1 MPAFFIAVA
10 NALSACHQQPYSAIS
25 ATIRAM
31 NSISPVAE
39 QFHIAFYK
47 FAKLADA
54 DAVVTVCRELTH
66 NLLGSI
72 LIADE
77 GINGVL
83 AGDAATLDR
92 FEQALRKDP
101 RLGGAFSNIVF
112 KRSACKTA
120 PFARMK
126 VHKKS
131 EIVFLGVDNVDAIS
145 KTGID
150 VSPQEWRELIAQDD
164 VVVIDNRNSFEF
176 KLGKFK
182 NAVDPGVDN
191 FRDFPKYIEEH
202 VPEWQAAGKRVAMY
216 CTGGIRCEKTSAWM
230 LDMGVPVYQL
240 EGGIL
245 NYFLEMPD
253 AEKDWEGECFVFD
266 NRIALDTKMQETD
279 TTLEDVYGGEPDWEW
294 RLQRAKRLDADS
306 E

>member
-1 MPAFFIAVA
+1 
-10 NALSACHQQPYSAIS
+10 
-25 ATIRAM
+25 M
-31 NSISPVAE
+31 NSTLTPAAE

-54 DAVVTVCRELTH
+54 DAVVTVCRELTQD
-66 NLLGSI
+66 LLGSI

-83 AGDAATLDR
+83 AGDAAALDR
-92 FEQALRKDP
+92 FEQALRTDP
-101 RLGGAFSNIVF
+101 RLDGAFSNIVF

-126 VHKKS
+126 VHRKS

-182 NAVDPGVDN
+182 NAIDPGVDN

-202 VPEWQAAGKRVAMY
+202 VPEWQASGKRVAMY

-245 NYFLEMPD
+245 NYFLAMPD

>member
-1 MPAFFIAVA
+1 MNPTLAPA
-10 NALSACHQQPYSAIS
+10 
-25 ATIRAM
+25 
-31 NSISPVAE
+31 AE

-47 FAKLADA
+47 FARLADA
-54 DAVVTVCRELTH
+54 DAVVTVCRELTRD
-66 NLLGSI
+66 LLGSI

-83 AGDAATLDR
+83 AGTAPALDS
-92 FEQALRKDP
+92 FEHALKTDP
-101 RLGGAFSNIVF
+101 RLDGAFGNIVF

-126 VHKKS
+126 VHRKS
-131 EIVFLGVDNVDAIS
+131 EIVFLGVDNVDAIGR
-145 KTGID
+145 TGID

-202 VPEWQAAGKRVAMY
+202 VPEWQAGGKRVAMY